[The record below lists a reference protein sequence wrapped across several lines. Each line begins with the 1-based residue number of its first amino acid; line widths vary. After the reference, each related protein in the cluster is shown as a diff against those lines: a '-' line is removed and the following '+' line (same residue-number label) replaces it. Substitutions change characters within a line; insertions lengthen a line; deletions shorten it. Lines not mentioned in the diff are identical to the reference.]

1 MLKVLKFKH
10 ITMFNRD
17 LDEILVADDN
27 IPSDMCACDLCI
39 FKDSPTADCAIIHEC
54 ATTNA
59 SWNTYWLIGA
69 CTAYPDG
76 AANPFGRGV
85 AP

>member
-1 MLKVLKFKH
+1 MLNVLKFVH
-10 ITMFNRD
+10 VTMFGRD

-27 IPSDMCACDLCI
+27 IPANMCGCDLCI
-39 FKDSPTADCAIIHEC
+39 FKDSPTTEC
-54 ATTNA
+54 ALIHDCGTYG
-59 SWNTYWLIGA
+59 NTYWLLGG

-85 AP
+85 DP

>member
-1 MLKVLKFKH
+1 MLQVLKFKH
-10 ITMFNRD
+10 ITMFGRD
-17 LDEILVADDN
+17 LDEILVDDDS
-27 IPSDMCACDLCI
+27 IPKDKCACDLCI
-39 FKDSPTADCAIIHEC
+39 FNDTYSSDCALIHEC
-54 ATTNA
+54 GTGD
-59 SWNTYWLIGA
+59 TYWLLGA

>member
-1 MLKVLKFKH
+1 MLKVLKFRH
-10 ITMFNRD
+10 ITMFGRD
-17 LDEILVADDN
+17 LDEILVDDDS
-27 IPSDMCACDLCI
+27 IPLNECACDLCI
-39 FKDSPTADCAIIHEC
+39 FNDSPTTEC
-54 ATTNA
+54 ALIHDCGTCE
-59 SWNTYWLIGA
+59 NTYWLIGA